1 MGGTFVPRDPVEDA
15 ESVEALLNY
24 AADRLSEWE
33 DAFLENIGEKMNDEN
48 LVLTDREGEKLDE
61 IWRRHMG

>member
-1 MGGTFVPRDPVEDA
+1 
-15 ESVEALLNY
+15 
-24 AADRLSEWE
+24 
-33 DAFLENIGEKMNDEN
+33 MNDEN